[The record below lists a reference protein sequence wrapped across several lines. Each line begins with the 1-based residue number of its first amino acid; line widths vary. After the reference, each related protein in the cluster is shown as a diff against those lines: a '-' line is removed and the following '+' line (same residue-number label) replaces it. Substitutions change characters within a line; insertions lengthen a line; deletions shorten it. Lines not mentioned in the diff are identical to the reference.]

1 MNIEKDCDII
11 LNAIN
16 LHLGDDKMILDILKD
31 TLLDTIKLIPFL
43 FVAFLIIELIE
54 HKISN
59 KNEKIL
65 KKAGRFGP
73 VLGGLLGAIPQCG
86 FSVLA
91 SNLYVTRI
99 ISLGTLISIYLSTSD
114 EMLPILLSNG
124 TAISKVIIILLI
136 KVIVGIICGFL
147 IDLFIRKKE
156 HEDYHICE
164 CEESIIKSSI
174 IHTGKTLIFI
184 FLVTLVLNTL
194 FSFVN
199 QEFIGS
205 IFLKGNVFAPIIS
218 SLIGLVPNCASSIII
233 TELYL
238 NNVITL
244 GTCIG
249 GLLTGSGIG
258 ILVLFKTNKNVK
270 ENIKIL
276 LLIYL
281 IGVIVGSIINI
292 LGIAL

>member
-1 MNIEKDCDII
+1 
-11 LNAIN
+11 
-16 LHLGDDKMILDILKD
+16 MILDILKD

-54 HKISN
+54 HKMSD

-73 VLGGLLGAIPQCG
+73 VLGGVLGAIPQCG

-124 TAISKVIIILLI
+124 TAIYKVIIILLI

-147 IDLFIRKKE
+147 IDLFIRKNE
-156 HEDYHICE
+156 HEDYHICEDEKCE

-174 IHTGKTLIFI
+174 IHTSKTLLFI
-184 FLVTLVLNTL
+184 FLITFLLNSL
-194 FSFVN
+194 FEIVSENVI
-199 QEFIGS
+199 ES
-205 IFLKGNVFAPIIS
+205 LFLKNSVFAAFVS
-218 SLIGLVPNCASSIII
+218 SLIGLIPNCGASIVI
-233 TELYL
+233 TEMYL
-238 NNVITL
+238 NGVITF

-249 GLLTGSGIG
+249 GLLTGSGIAL
-258 ILVLFKTNKNVK
+258 LVLFRTNKNK
-270 ENIKIL
+270 NENINILIL
-276 LLIYL
+276 LYL
-281 IGVIVGSIINI
+281 LGAIIGTFINI
-292 LGIAL
+292 LGINL

>member
-1 MNIEKDCDII
+1 
-11 LNAIN
+11 
-16 LHLGDDKMILDILKD
+16 MILDILKD

-54 HKISN
+54 HKMSD

-73 VLGGLLGAIPQCG
+73 VLGGVLGAIPQCG

-124 TAISKVIIILLI
+124 TAIYKVIIILLI

-147 IDLFIRKKE
+147 IDLFIRKNE

-164 CEESIIKSSI
+164 DEKCECEDSIIKSSI
-174 IHTGKTLIFI
+174 IHTSKTLLFI
-184 FLVTLVLNTL
+184 FLITFLLNSL
-194 FSFVN
+194 FEIVSENVI
-199 QEFIGS
+199 ES
-205 IFLKGNVFAPIIS
+205 LFLKNSVFAAFVS
-218 SLIGLVPNCASSIII
+218 SLIGLIPNCGASIVI
-233 TELYL
+233 TEMYL
-238 NNVITL
+238 NGVITF

-249 GLLTGSGIG
+249 GLLTGSGIAL
-258 ILVLFKTNKNVK
+258 LVLFRTNKNK
-270 ENIKIL
+270 NENINILIL
-276 LLIYL
+276 LYL
-281 IGVIVGSIINI
+281 LGAIIGTFINI
-292 LGIAL
+292 LGINL

>member
-1 MNIEKDCDII
+1 
-11 LNAIN
+11 
-16 LHLGDDKMILDILKD
+16 MILDILKD

-54 HKISN
+54 HKMSD

-73 VLGGLLGAIPQCG
+73 VLGGVLGAIPQCG

-136 KVIVGIICGFL
+136 KVIIGIICGFL
-147 IDLFIRKKE
+147 IDLFIRKNE
-156 HEDYHICE
+156 HEDYHICEDEKCE

-174 IHTGKTLIFI
+174 IHTSKTLIFI
-184 FLVTLVLNTL
+184 FLVTLILNTL

-199 QEFIGS
+199 EEFIGS
-205 IFLKGNVFAPIIS
+205 IFLKGNVLAPIIS
-218 SLIGLVPNCASSIII
+218 SLIGLIPNCASSIII

-258 ILVLFKTNKNVK
+258 ILVLFKTNKNVG

-276 LLIYL
+276 LLIYF

-292 LGIAL
+292 LGIVL